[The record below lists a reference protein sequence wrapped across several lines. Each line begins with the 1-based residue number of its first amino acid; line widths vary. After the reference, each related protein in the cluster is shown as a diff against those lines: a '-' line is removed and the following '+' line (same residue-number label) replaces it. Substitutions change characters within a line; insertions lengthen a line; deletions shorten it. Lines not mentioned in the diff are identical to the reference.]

1 MPDAEKTKWDKA
13 EIILQPVGGL
23 LTALAVAFVGILGSN
38 YLERNRA
45 QGEEISE
52 RNQARDAKLKLYT
65 ELMSR
70 REQSDTALRE
80 DMFKSI
86 VGTFLTPSTAKLEQ
100 KVLSLELL
108 AYNFHESLELAPL
121 FKHIRREIDD
131 SKDPRKAEYTGR
143 LEKVAKEVARKQI
156 ETLVESGALEE
167 RGIDLQD
174 VKDHPEGFRVFEK
187 CFPLH
192 SEDVSKA
199 AVKEQSSAVGKTD
212 EDQRCIFADVM
223 EMDPKTQG
231 LKIDLVSRTP
241 KDERDLQEQL
251 FWVDFYDLP
260 MVDNTRLS
268 HDQRLAVVLRRFE
281 KTSAQLAFVYFPGSH
296 AGLKDKPFYD
306 DMLHQLELTPEDQPR
321 QH

>member
-1 MPDAEKTKWDKA
+1 MPDPEKTGWDKA

-38 YLERNRA
+38 YLEKSRA
-45 QGEEISE
+45 QDEKISE
-52 RNQARDAKLKLYT
+52 QNQSQDAKLKLYT

-100 KVLSLELL
+100 KLLSLELL

-121 FKHIRREIDD
+121 FKHVRREVEE
-131 SKDPRKAEYTGR
+131 SNDPQKQKYRTR
-143 LEKVAKEVARKQI
+143 LEKVAKEVSGKQI
-156 ETLVESGALEE
+156 EILQESGALGE
-167 RGIDLQD
+167 RGIDLEDIQA
-174 VKDHPEGFRVFEK
+174 HPEGKTVFDE

-192 SEDVSKA
+192 AEDVASA
-199 AVKEQSSAVGKTD
+199 AVAPPSAAPKPAGN
-212 EDQRCIFADVM
+212 QRCLRATVM
-223 EMDPKTQG
+223 DMDPNTQG
-231 LKIDLVSRTP
+231 LSIRLESTTP
-241 KDERDLQEQL
+241 EGENVDQL

-268 HDQRLAVVLRRFE
+268 HDQRFAVVLRKFT
-281 KTSAQLAFVYFPGSH
+281 KSGAQLAFVYFPGSH

-306 DMLHQLELTPEDQPR
+306 DMLHQLELTPEPGDQPR
-321 QH
+321 H